1 MKKLTFALGVM
12 ALGLVASAQAHAE
25 YAIVKFKSGYCR
37 IYDHT
42 ALPPP
47 DGTYVQFVHGYHHYY
62 RLPTLPI
69 AEHKLGVVVGR
80 HLCWHY

>member
-37 IYDHT
+37 IYHRFAT
-42 ALPPP
+42 AGRNIRPFCARPSPLLSPA
-47 DGTYVQFVHGYHHYY
+47 DFAGC
-62 RLPTLPI
+62 PT
-69 AEHKLGVVVGR
+69 
-80 HLCWHY
+80 